1 MPFLITTEAWWVAL
15 GIGFG
20 GLAGAT
26 VLLILLVVVAY
37 QIDRHAL
44 DIWEA
49 GKNIA
54 ANTVSIWMLERTN
67 DVAGEILTAAQSIN
81 AAAESM
87 DTKLGALNEAL
98 RRRGS

>member
-20 GLAGAT
+20 GLAGAAA
-26 VLLILLVVVAY
+26 LLTLLVVVAY

-44 DIWEA
+44 AIWEA
-49 GKNIA
+49 GKKIA

-67 DVAGEILTAAQSIN
+67 AVAGEILTTAQSIN
-81 AAAESM
+81 AAAESI
-87 DTKLGALNEAL
+87 DAKLGALNEAL